1 MTSVRGTYRA
11 RTIMADFDELL
22 VHELDA
28 PQTWRLKQLDLG
40 LDEQVERN
48 LRHEQTWSRA
58 SRVADGRPD
67 VLVVE
72 VVCRVD
78 GRERGAEDVVKN
90 VVYPRTARELLRRDV
105 NARALDRG
113 HKVARKLGHQ
123 PQHKRSLLL
132 NRTDTVVHQAI

>member
-1 MTSVRGTYRA
+1 MTTVNSTYRA
-11 RTIMADFDELL
+11 RAIMADLDELL

-28 PQTWRLKQLDLG
+28 PQTRRLEQLDLG

-48 LRHEQTWSRA
+48 LRHEKTWSRA

-78 GRERGAEDVVKN
+78 GGERVAEDVVEG
-90 VVYPRTARELLRRDV
+90 VVYPRAAGELFGAHFDV
-105 NARALDRG
+105 GAFD
-113 HKVARKLGHQ
+113 
-123 PQHKRSLLL
+123 
-132 NRTDTVVHQAI
+132 